1 MLATPAEASERTEL
15 ADPLTELLRSPVPEG
30 SEIEAALEALK
41 EAYETRDR
49 ATAMAG
55 LATLE
60 RTIPAV
66 ADWVPLFEAEIL
78 AKSGDAGGVQE
89 ALSRLPA
96 GSGILERW
104 GGASLMQALEVMTGP
119 VPPPLVDAVE
129 ELARLA
135 PEREEEADVLGRLA
149 TRIQSGEPGRARS
162 LRIQLL
168 SLAPGSRG
176 ALSAARALAPGLEVD
191 GSPELM
197 DRVALE
203 LERHDR
209 WSASLPLRRALLAVE
224 PGPDRLLELARAQ
237 AESGD
242 GTGALRTLD
251 RGAARTPSWE
261 AVRATALF
269 AAGRDTEA
277 MSTLRAVTAADPDH
291 EGAARLLLA
300 RGLHEAERNAS
311 RGLELFQLLA
321 ASDHRPAEWD
331 EPALALGLQLYESGR
346 FMDAAAFLQAFAQG
360 HPRTGPR
367 QQALFW
373 AGISVGRAGDMER
386 RDHLLRAA
394 RAADPISYHGARV
407 ARLIGVPFLPGD
419 FPAGPEGTDVS
430 QEELAN
436 AVLRLRVHV
445 GVPTRG
451 SYLYEANRLSR
462 YFETREGGLHALGEA
477 MVTGGIPLHAAR
489 FVRMVAGDP
498 GGNWDARLLRTAFPF
513 PFEDQIR
520 AASVEAG
527 LDPFFVAGLIRQES
541 LFQPSHPQPRRGH
554 GAHADHA
561 GHGTGTGTGDGAP
574 WIPDGPAGGARDQH
588 CHGDPVHRPAAPAVR
603 RPGGGRPGGLQ
614 RRGVQGGPLAGAP
627 RVFRSGTLGGEDP
640 LRRDPWLREGHH
652 PELVHLHFALRM
664 RAGGTGVLPPPG
676 DRPAPGRKGCRQ
688 RRRVPAIGP
697 FRPDQDSGLDRRPSH
712 GYLCGLRSRP
722 PGGGDRI
729 ISSGPDALH
738 RAPGTGGSKE

>member
-15 ADPLTELLRSPVPEG
+15 ADPLTELLRSPVPDG

-41 EAYETRDR
+41 AAYETRDR
-49 ATAMAG
+49 ATAMEG

-78 AKSGDAGGVQE
+78 AKSGDAAGVQQ
-89 ALSRLPA
+89 ALSRLPT

-119 VPPPLVDAVE
+119 VPLPLVDAVE

-149 TRIQSGEPGRARS
+149 TRIQPGQAGRARS

-197 DRVALE
+197 ERVALE

-224 PGPDRLLELARAQ
+224 PGPDRILELARAQ

-251 RGAARTPSWE
+251 RGAARPPSWE

-291 EGAARLLLA
+291 PGAARLLLA
-300 RGLHEAERNAS
+300 RGLHQAERNAS
-311 RGLELFQLLA
+311 RALELFQLLA
-321 ASDHRPAEWD
+321 ASNHRPAEWD

-346 FMDAAAFLQAFAQG
+346 FDDAASFLQAFAQG

-386 RDHLLRAA
+386 RAHLLRAA

-407 ARLIGVPFLPGD
+407 ARLIGVPFLPGG

-436 AVLRLRVHV
+436 AVLRLRVHT

-451 SYLYEANRLSR
+451 SYLHEVDRLSR

-541 LFQPSHPQPRRGH
+541 LFQPSIRS
-554 GAHADHA
+554 HA
-561 GHGTGTGTGDGAP
+561 GATGLMQIMPATGRGLAREMGLRGFQTGQLEEPGTNIAMGTRYIAQQLRRFDGREA
-574 WIPDGPAGGARDQH
+574 DAL
-588 CHGDPVHRPAAPAVR
+588 AAYN
-603 RPGGGRPGGLQ
+603 
-614 RRGVQGGPLAGAP
+614 AGAS
-627 RVFRSGTLGGEDP
+627 RVVRWRGLPGYSD
-640 LRRDPWLREGHH
+640 
-652 PELVHLHFALRM
+652 PELWVERIPFAETRGYVKAITLNWSIYTSLYGCGLEGLEYCPHPVTALL
-664 RAGGTGVLPPPG
+664 RAGRGAVSVEGS
-676 DRPAPGRKGCRQ
+676 Q
-688 RRRVPAIGP
+688 R
-697 FRPDQDSGLDRRPSH
+697 
-712 GYLCGLRSRP
+712 
-722 PGGGDRI
+722 
-729 ISSGPDALH
+729 
-738 RAPGTGGSKE
+738 

>member
-541 LFQPSHPQPRRGH
+541 LFQPAIRS
-554 GAHADHA
+554 HA
-561 GHGTGTGTGDGAP
+561 GATGLMQIMPATGRGLAREMGLRGFQTGQLEEPGTNIAMGTRYIAQQLRRFDGREA
-574 WIPDGPAGGARDQH
+574 DAL
-588 CHGDPVHRPAAPAVR
+588 AAYN
-603 RPGGGRPGGLQ
+603 
-614 RRGVQGGPLAGAP
+614 AGAS
-627 RVFRSGTLGGEDP
+627 RVVRWRGLPGYSD
-640 LRRDPWLREGHH
+640 
-652 PELVHLHFALRM
+652 PELWVERIPFAETRGYVKAITLNWSIYTSLYGCGLEGLEYCPHPVTALL
-664 RAGGTGVLPPPG
+664 RAGRGAVSVEGS
-676 DRPAPGRKGCRQ
+676 Q
-688 RRRVPAIGP
+688 R
-697 FRPDQDSGLDRRPSH
+697 
-712 GYLCGLRSRP
+712 
-722 PGGGDRI
+722 
-729 ISSGPDALH
+729 
-738 RAPGTGGSKE
+738 